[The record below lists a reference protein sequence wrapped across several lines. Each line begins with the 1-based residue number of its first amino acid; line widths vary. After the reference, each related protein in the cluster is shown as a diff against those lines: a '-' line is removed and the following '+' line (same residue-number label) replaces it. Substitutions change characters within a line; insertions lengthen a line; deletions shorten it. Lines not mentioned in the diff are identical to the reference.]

1 MELCE
6 ALIYSWWRSERPR
19 LGEAARVPPQKLSD
33 EVMWRRATNKTML
46 SVCCIW
52 NNVTAFTPHQIAL
65 SVREQK
71 HLYPSMLSQKPPDF
85 CDKNSNLTSQNTGI
99 SVLPPPLS
107 FRLFVVLCYLVNPN
121 QRLKS
126 HNNTNRP
133 TSPGCR
139 RRATPLFCKVE
150 LLLLSKEFGG
160 FWKERID

>member
-1 MELCE
+1 
-6 ALIYSWWRSERPR
+6 
-19 LGEAARVPPQKLSD
+19 
-33 EVMWRRATNKTML
+33 ML
-46 SVCCIW
+46 YLKYVT
-52 NNVTAFTPHQIAL
+52 TAFTLHQTAL

-99 SVLPPPLS
+99 SALPAPLS
-107 FRLFVVLCYLVNPN
+107 FRLFVVLCDSVNPN

-133 TSPGCR
+133 TNPGCCR
-139 RRATPLFCKVE
+139 QATPVFCKVE

-160 FWKERID
+160 FEKRE